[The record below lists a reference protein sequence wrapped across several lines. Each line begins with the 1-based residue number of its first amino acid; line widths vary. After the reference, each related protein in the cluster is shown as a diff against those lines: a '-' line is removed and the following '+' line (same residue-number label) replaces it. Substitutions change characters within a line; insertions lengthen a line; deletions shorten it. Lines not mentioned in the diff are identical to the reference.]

1 MKTSSGSN
9 AAIWKAYPDSQVD
22 LWDQNLVN
30 GEYVIAFEMNPGLGQ
45 SLQNL
50 LPAVSNMAQKGG
62 SILLPLF
69 ASSNEKNCTS
79 NANICLKIR
88 LKIRIRFYFKRH
100 MTKHILADD
109 FSFYSN
115 AIIAQREKS
124 HYETVITV

>member
-22 LWDQNLVN
+22 LWDQNHVN

-62 SILLPLF
+62 SNSTATF
-69 ASSNEKNCTS
+69 TANSTTSGSRNEKAITS
-79 NANICLKIR
+79 NATIKQGS
-88 LKIRIRFYFKRH
+88 
-100 MTKHILADD
+100 D
-109 FSFYSN
+109 
-115 AIIAQREKS
+115 
-124 HYETVITV
+124 

>member
-50 LPAVSNMAQKGG
+50 LPAVSN
-62 SILLPLF
+62 I
-69 ASSNEKNCTS
+69 
-79 NANICLKIR
+79 
-88 LKIRIRFYFKRH
+88 
-100 MTKHILADD
+100 
-109 FSFYSN
+109 
-115 AIIAQREKS
+115 
-124 HYETVITV
+124 V

>member
-69 ASSNEKNCTS
+69 ARSIEKTVLPMP
-79 NANICLKIR
+79 ILGTR
-88 LKIRIRFYFKRH
+88 LK
-100 MTKHILADD
+100 
-109 FSFYSN
+109 
-115 AIIAQREKS
+115 
-124 HYETVITV
+124 

>member
-50 LPAVSNMAQKGG
+50 LPAVSDMA
-62 SILLPLF
+62 
-69 ASSNEKNCTS
+69 
-79 NANICLKIR
+79 
-88 LKIRIRFYFKRH
+88 
-100 MTKHILADD
+100 
-109 FSFYSN
+109 
-115 AIIAQREKS
+115 
-124 HYETVITV
+124 